1 MIVEFVTPVCIVS
14 GWYDGMAAFVLAGYC
29 VITAI
34 LYHNFWAYPRFW
46 SPTSEGYPHLWDFL
60 KNFGLVGGLLLIVL
74 GSDLVAQV
82 EHAAKEIS
90 ASEIVHV
97 QAD

>member
-1 MIVEFVTPVCIVS
+1 LARLDRRRRHDPSDPLRAVRIPDAEHGRQS
-14 GWYDGMAAFVLAGYC
+14 GA
-29 VITAI
+29 
-34 LYHNFWAYPRFW
+34 AYPRFW
-46 SPTSEGYPHLWDFL
+46 SPGSAGYPHIWDFL

-74 GSDLVAQV
+74 GSDLVAPV
-82 EHAAKEIS
+82 ERAAKEIS

>member
-1 MIVEFVTPVCIVS
+1 MDSRRSSSPATVRSRRSF
-14 GWYDGMAAFVLAGYC
+14 
-29 VITAI
+29 ITTYGSIGA
-34 LYHNFWAYPRFW
+34 FW
-46 SPTSEGYPHLWDFL
+46 SPGSAGYPHLWDFL